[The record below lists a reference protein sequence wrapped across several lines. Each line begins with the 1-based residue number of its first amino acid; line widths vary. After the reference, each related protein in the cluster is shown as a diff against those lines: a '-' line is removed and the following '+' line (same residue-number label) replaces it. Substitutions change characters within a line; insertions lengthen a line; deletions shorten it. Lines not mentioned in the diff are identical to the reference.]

1 MKQIQKET
9 MKEPMFTRKMIIAL
23 IVPLILEQIL
33 NVFVG
38 MADSIMVSSVG
49 EAAVSG
55 ISLVDSINFLLIQLF
70 AALATGGAVICSQYI
85 GKRENENAGK
95 AAKQLI
101 YFSVLFSAV
110 LGVFAIVSNEWL
122 LRLIFGQVED
132 SVMQNAET
140 YFWLSALSYP
150 FLALYN
156 AGAALFR
163 SMNKSRVTLYIS
175 LLVNVINIVGNA
187 ILIYGFNMGVAGAA
201 TATLLARLTGGV
213 IVFWLLCKPRQ
224 LIHVSKPFQYRPDGT
239 MLKRILKIGIP
250 TGAEN
255 SLFQLG
261 KLMLSHLVATFGTA
275 AISANAISNTLV
287 SLSNIPGSAI
297 GLGLVT
303 IVGQCMGA
311 RETKQATQ
319 YTKKMLA
326 LTFVLMNVM
335 NVIMFIG
342 AGWLAGIYHLS
353 EEATTTAVQ
362 LIRSFAIAS
371 AIFWPLSFTI
381 PNALRAAGDAKF
393 TMVVSISSMFVFRV
407 GLAYLLA
414 YTTELGVITVW
425 LGMYADWI
433 VRGIVY
439 TIRFIR
445 GKWKSIQLV

>member
-1 MKQIQKET
+1 MEDVSKK
-9 MKEPMFTRKMIIAL
+9 PMFTRKMIVAL

-38 MADSIMVSSVG
+38 MADSLMVSSVG

-55 ISLVDSINFLLIQLF
+55 ISLVDSVNFLLIQLF

-85 GKRENENAGK
+85 GKGEPDSAGK
-95 AAKQLI
+95 AAKQLL
-101 YFSVLFSAV
+101 YFSVLFAAI
-110 LGVFAIVSNEWL
+110 LGVIAIVFNRPL
-122 LRLIFGQVED
+122 LQLIFGQVED
-132 SVMQNAET
+132 SVMQNAVT

-175 LLVNVINIVGNA
+175 LMVNIINIIGNA
-187 ILIYGFNMGVAGAA
+187 ILIYGFKMGVAGAA
-201 TATLLARLTGGV
+201 TATLFARAAGG
-213 IVFWLLCKPRQ
+213 IVVFTLLCKPKQ
-224 LIHVSKPFQYRPDGT
+224 TIHISSPMQYRPDGR
-239 MLKRILKIGIP
+239 MLGRILKIGIP
-250 TGAEN
+250 TGMEN

-311 RETKQATQ
+311 RETKQAVQ
-319 YTKKMLA
+319 YTKKMLL
-326 LTFVLMNVM
+326 LTFVLMNTM
-335 NVIMFIG
+335 NVIMYVG
-342 AGWLAGIYHLS
+342 AGWLAGLYNLS
-353 EEATTTAVQ
+353 EEATSTAVE
-362 LIRSFAIAS
+362 LIRSFALFA
-371 AIFWPLSFTI
+371 AVFWPLSFTI

-393 TMVVSISSMFVFRV
+393 TMVTSVSSMFAFRV

-414 YTTELGVITVW
+414 YTTDIGVMCVW

-433 VRGIVY
+433 VRGLVY
-439 TIRFIR
+439 VTRFLR
-445 GKWKSIQLV
+445 GKWKNIRLV

>member
-1 MKQIQKET
+1 MEQSI
-9 MKEPMFTRKMIIAL
+9 KEPMFTRKMIVAL
-23 IVPLILEQIL
+23 IVPLILEQLL

-85 GKRENENAGK
+85 GKRENENAGQ

-101 YFSVLFSAV
+101 YFSVLFAAI
-110 LGVFAIVSNEWL
+110 LGVIAIVSNRWL
-122 LRLIFGQVED
+122 LRLVFGQVEE

-140 YFWLSALSYP
+140 YFWLSAVSYP

-175 LLVNVINIVGNA
+175 LLVNIINIIGNA

-201 TATLLARLTGGV
+201 TATLVARAVGGV
-213 IVFWLLCKPRQ
+213 IVFWLLCKPRE
-224 LIHVSKPFQYRPDGT
+224 LIHIVEPLQYRPDGT

-250 TGAEN
+250 TGTEN

-261 KLMLSHLVATFGTA
+261 KLLLSHLVATFGTA
-275 AISANAISNTLV
+275 AISANAISGTLV
-287 SLSNIPGSAI
+287 GFSNIPGAAI

-311 RETKQATQ
+311 GESKQASQ
-319 YTKKMLA
+319 YTKKMLFV
-326 LTFVLMNVM
+326 TFVLMNIL
-335 NVIMFIG
+335 NVIMFFG
-342 AGWLAGIYHLS
+342 AGWMAGIYHLS
-353 EEATTTAVQ
+353 EEATTTSVQ
-362 LIRSFAIAS
+362 LIKSFAIAA

-393 TMVVSISSMFVFRV
+393 TMFVSISSMFIFRV
-407 GLAYLLA
+407 ALAYLLA
-414 YTTELGVITVW
+414 YTTDFGVITVW
-425 LGMYADWI
+425 LGMYADWV
-433 VRGIVY
+433 VRGIIY
-439 TIRFIR
+439 TIRFLR
-445 GKWKSIQLV
+445 GKWKSIRLV

>member
-1 MKQIQKET
+1 MEQASR
-9 MKEPMFTRKMIIAL
+9 EPMFTRKMIIAL
-23 IVPLILEQIL
+23 IVPLILEQLL

-38 MADSIMVSSVG
+38 MADSIMVASVG

-85 GKRENENAGK
+85 GKRDNESAGN
-95 AAKQLI
+95 AAKQLL
-101 YFSVLFSAV
+101 YFSVLFAAILAV
-110 LGVFAIVSNEWL
+110 VAIVFNRGL

-132 SVMQNAET
+132 SVMNNAQT

-175 LLVNVINIVGNA
+175 LLVNIINVAGNA
-187 ILIYGFNMGVAGAA
+187 LLIYGFKMGVAGAA
-201 TATLLARLTGGV
+201 TSTLVARATGGIV
-213 IVFWLLCKPRQ
+213 VFWLLCKPRQ
-224 LIHVSKPFQYRPDGT
+224 LIHIANPMRYRPDGT
-239 MLKRILKIGIP
+239 MLKRILRIGIP
-250 TGAEN
+250 TGTEN

-261 KLMLSHLVATFGTA
+261 KLLLSHLVATFGTA
-275 AISANAISNTLV
+275 SISANAISNTLV
-287 SLSNIPGSAI
+287 SLSNIPGAAI

-311 RETKQATQ
+311 RETKQASQ

-326 LTFVLMNVM
+326 LTFLLMNIMNVLMFV
-335 NVIMFIG
+335 G
-342 AGWLAGIYHLS
+342 AEWLAGIYNLS
-353 EEATTTAVQ
+353 EEATSTAVTI
-362 LIRSFAIAS
+362 IRSFALVS
-371 AIFWPLSFTI
+371 AVFWPLSFTI

-393 TMVVSISSMFVFRV
+393 TMFVSISSMFIFRV
-407 GLAYLLA
+407 ALAYILA
-414 YTTELGVITVW
+414 YTTDIGVMTVW

-433 VRGIVY
+433 VRGIIY
-439 TIRFIR
+439 TTRLIR
-445 GKWKSIQLV
+445 GKWKKIQLV

>member
-1 MKQIQKET
+1 MESTIS
-9 MKEPMFTRKMIIAL
+9 EPMFTRKAIVAL

-85 GKRENENAGK
+85 GKGDRISAGS

-101 YFSVLFSAV
+101 YFSVAFAAL
-110 LGVFAIVSNEWL
+110 LGAIAIIFNHL
-122 LRLIFGQVED
+122 LLELIFGNVEEA
-132 SVMQNAET
+132 VMQNAQT

-163 SMNKSRVTLYIS
+163 SMNKSRITLYIS
-175 LLVNVINIVGNA
+175 ALVNLINICGNA
-187 ILIYGFNMGVAGAA
+187 LLIYGFKMGVAGAA
-201 TATLLARLTGGV
+201 TATLLARAAGGIV
-213 IVFWLLCKPRQ
+213 IFMLLCKPRQ
-224 LIHVSKPFQYRPDGT
+224 PIHVDEPFRYRPEGA
-239 MLKRILKIGIP
+239 MLGRILKIGIP
-250 TGAEN
+250 TGTEN

-261 KLMLSHLVATFGTA
+261 KLLLSHLVATFGTA

-287 SLSNIPGSAI
+287 SMSNVPGAAI

-311 RETKQATQ
+311 RQPKQAMQ
-319 YTKKMLA
+319 YTKKMLL
-326 LTFVLMNVM
+326 LTFLLMNIL
-335 NVIMFIG
+335 NVIMYVG
-342 AGWLAGIYHLS
+342 AAQLAGIYHLS
-353 EEATTTAVQ
+353 QEATDAAVEI
-362 LIRSFAIAS
+362 IRSFALAA

-393 TMVVSISSMFVFRV
+393 TMFVSITSMFLFRV
-407 GLAYLLA
+407 ILAYVLA
-414 YTTELGVITVW
+414 YNTDLGVITVW
-425 LGMYADWI
+425 LGMYADWV
-433 VRGIVY
+433 VRAVLY
-439 TIRFIR
+439 TVRLIR
-445 GKWKSIQLV
+445 GKWKNIRLV